1 MKVLV
6 VYKGLAER
14 IKQRLPEDIEV
25 IYPKKGTDEELVKLA
40 RDVDVI
46 VATRLSAVVAEN
58 APKLKLLH

>member
-25 IYPKKGTDEELVKLA
+25 IYPENGTDEELVRLA
-40 RDVDVI
+40 KDV
-46 VATRLSAVVAEN
+46 
-58 APKLKLLH
+58 